1 MSDAVQRLRIA
12 VVPKDDAASVLSAQT
27 PPSGTSR
34 WRRAGGVAVGVATH
48 VLFAVTVWYLFWFL
62 RNGTGSPSASPFL
75 VDALLS
81 LQFAVIHSLLLWPP
95 VRERLTPWI
104 GSAFYG
110 CFFCVAT
117 CVTLLVLFA
126 GWKSSSESIWELHGT
141 AATAMHS
148 AFYASWG
155 CLFYSLW
162 LSGIGYQTG
171 WTPWWHWFN
180 RRPLPKREFRPR
192 SLYRVLR
199 HPVYLSF
206 LGLIWFTPHMSLDH
220 ALLTGIWT
228 VYIFF
233 GSYLK
238 DERLAYFLSDTYR
251 EYQSRVPGYP
261 FIPFGVLGRRRFPPQ
276 TIKEIAEP
284 PVVLQ
289 LPASHPTDDLIA
301 A

>member
-1 MSDAVQRLRIA
+1 MSNAARKLTIAADEDAGA
-12 VVPKDDAASVLSAQT
+12 
-27 PPSGTSR
+27 PSTKAEPSR
-34 WRRAGGVAVGVATH
+34 SSHWRRAVGIAVGVAVH
-48 VLFAVTVWYLFWFL
+48 LLFAVTVWYLFWFL
-62 RNGTGSPSASPFL
+62 RDGVTATSASPFL
-75 VDALLS
+75 IDALLS

-110 CFFCVAT
+110 CFFCAAT
-117 CVTLLVLFA
+117 CLTLLVLFV
-126 GWKSSSESIWELHGT
+126 GWKSTSQSIWEVTG
-141 AATAMHS
+141 ASATAIHS

-162 LSGIGYQTG
+162 LSGLGYQTG

-206 LGLIWFTPHMSLDH
+206 LGLIWFTPRMTLDH

-238 DERLAYFLSDTYR
+238 DERLAYFMSDTYR

-261 FIPFGVLGRRRFPPQ
+261 FFPFKVLGRRPLPQ
-276 TIKEIAEP
+276 AVEESAELP
-284 PVVLQ
+284 AVLP
-289 LPASHPTDDLIA
+289 LPASHRPHNRIA